1 MEKDSTPAWYNSY
14 LEYKFINEEKGLKKL
29 IYEKYLPLLGK
40 FIENMYKDLKFDI
53 FVKERNI
60 RERSLDWYGMTY
72 MELKIY
78 DVITSPVYNPN
89 TFEPS
94 YKSLG
99 YNGYING
106 DIFFRDINSY
116 IPDINKHLAI
126 SFVPAVDPFIEK
138 YNMDFHSIPTYE
150 CWKEYFRYETT
161 YANKLNCDW
170 GR

>member
-1 MEKDSTPAWYNSY
+1 MEKDSTPPWYNSY

-40 FIENMYKDLKFDI
+40 FIEIMYKDLKFDI

-106 DIFFRDINSY
+106 DIFFKDINSY
-116 IPDINKHLAI
+116 IPDINKHLLI